1 MTIDVI
7 SGMLHLRR
15 ARATLVAGDSTI
27 ASNGRTRSFYPAE
40 HPFVDA
46 IISDIL
52 VVLDPAYEAR
62 LADALTMLKSAGMEI
77 RSADDDNSVVEGT
90 IEEALVHGL
99 EKLECVDYV
108 RKVFTYY
115 ANFPPGDPRD
125 RDGV

>member
-1 MTIDVI
+1 MDYAFFIVPST
-7 SGMLHLRR
+7 
-15 ARATLVAGDSTI
+15 GDADSAI
-27 ASNGRTRSFYPAE
+27 ASKHQPRAFYSAE
-40 HPFVDA
+40 ARFVDA
-46 IISDIL
+46 IISDIV
-52 VVLDPAYEAR
+52 VVLDKAYEER
-62 LADALTMLKSAGMEI
+62 LNDAIAMLKSFGMEI

-90 IEEALVHGL
+90 IEESRVHAL